1 MAIQIPAVM
10 ASEKLKYT
18 TYYQDENIE
27 IRYYDEA
34 VFAKVA
40 SKGNMFDGRNQHFST
55 LAGYIFGK
63 NEASE
68 KIGMTSPVLMH
79 NEDDKSVMQF
89 VMPSRY
95 DMNTLP
101 EPNDPSVELKKSEG
115 FWAVTIRYGGYNNN
129 SKFKKHKEKL
139 DDFIQQ
145 NELPSS
151 GELYFLGYDPPFRV
165 AGRTNEIL
173 VKLNGKPETF
183 LQAAKK

>member
-1 MAIQIPAVM
+1 M

-18 TYYQDENIE
+18 THYQDQNIE

-40 SKGNMFDGRNQHFST
+40 SNGDMFDGRNQHFST

-79 NEDDKSVMQF
+79 NEGDKSVMQF

-101 EPNDPSVELKKSEG
+101 EPNDPSVELEKSEG

-129 SKFKKHKEKL
+129 SKFEKHKEKL
-139 DDFIQQ
+139 DDFIRQ

-165 AGRTNEIL
+165 TGRTNEIL
-173 VKLNGKPETF
+173 VKLNGKPEAF